1 MFTAGRAAAAAGM
14 EMRYAPVHGHG
25 LRYGLGYG
33 YGHGHKIGRVS
44 SRESEVEE
52 EDAFDFEMYA
62 IERECQQ
69 LGTRIR

>member
-1 MFTAGRAAAAAGM
+1 MFIAGRAAAAAGV
-14 EMRYAPVHGHG
+14 EMRYEPVHGLG
-25 LRYGLGYG
+25 LRYGPGYG
-33 YGHGHKIGRVS
+33 YGHGHNIGRVS
-44 SRESEVEE
+44 SRESEGAE

>member
-1 MFTAGRAAAAAGM
+1 MFIAGRAAAAAGI
-14 EMRYAPVHGHG
+14 ERLYAPVHGHG

-52 EDAFDFEMYA
+52 EDSFDFEMYA